1 MVIVVEWGERLVVGL
16 SYVLDYGKCI
26 ANYLEV
32 ISKSCMLMIAW
43 VRCATTNGSLTKLI
57 VNYPSL
63 LLKPL

>member
-1 MVIVVEWGERLVVGL
+1 MGGVENKACTLMKYHGYNIRLQL
-16 SYVLDYGKCI
+16 
-26 ANYLEV
+26 LEM
-32 ISKSCMLMIAW
+32 ISRYNLYTR